1 MGYNLP
7 KPTILNLGL
16 KFILRGIEQDWYE
29 FASNSLKLLHL
40 QSLVKIQ
47 GGGGVVGGTLYND
60 LYGQAPPERGT
71 FFKLQVYERVG
82 ISLVEVCERVGKS
95 VTLDS

>member
-7 KPTILNLGL
+7 KPTISNLGL

-29 FASNSLKLLHL
+29 FASNSLKLLHQ

-47 GGGGVVGGTLYND
+47 GGGWYSLQWPIQGGSTRKGYLF
-60 LYGQAPPERGT
+60 QAS
-71 FFKLQVYERVG
+71 G
-82 ISLVEVCERVGKS
+82 I
-95 VTLDS
+95 